1 MKALRAI
8 VVEDSRLARAGLVR
22 MLDAFPQVEVIGEAD
37 HPDTALPLIREARP
51 DVLFLDIQMAGANA
65 FDLLVQLKDELKDA
79 LQNEPGAFPRIIFT
93 TAHAEYAIRSFDF
106 DTVDYLLKPIS
117 HERLA
122 QAIRKLGGHQSGM
135 HDTAQDSLPA
145 RPPLEAKSRIFIKDG
160 ERCHMVSLESISCF
174 ESCRNYVQVFFG
186 NQRAYIKKSL
196 GSVEES
202 LPKNLFFRIS
212 RQHIVNLHAIAAIE
226 ESMSAGYLLTLD
238 NGKKLDISRRN
249 AAELKETLS
258 L

>member
-1 MKALRAI
+1 MRAV

-22 MLDAFPQVEVIGEAD
+22 MLAAFPQVEVVGEAD
-37 HPDTALPLIREARP
+37 HPDSALPLIRATRP

-65 FDLLVQLKDELKDA
+65 FELLAQLQDESQDL
-79 LQNEPGAFPRIIFT
+79 PRIVFT

-117 HERLA
+117 QERLA
-122 QAIRKLGGHQSGM
+122 QAIRKLGVQASTVGDMAPHA
-135 HDTAQDSLPA
+135 DAIA
-145 RPPLEAKSRIFIKDG
+145 PPLDEKSKIFIKDG
-160 ERCHMVSLESISCF
+160 ERCHMVSLEAISCF
-174 ESCRNYVQVFFG
+174 ESCRNYVQVYFG
-186 NQRAYIKKSL
+186 SQHAYVKKSL
-196 GSVEES
+196 GSVEER
-202 LPKNLFFRIS
+202 LPKSMFFRVS

-238 NGKKLDISRRN
+238 YGKKLEISRRN

>member
-1 MKALRAI
+1 MKAV

-22 MLDAFPQVEVIGEAD
+22 MLGAFPQLEVVGEAD
-37 HPDTALPLIREARP
+37 HPDSALPLIRETRP

-65 FDLLVQLKDELKDA
+65 FELLARLQDELQDELQA
-79 LQNEPGAFPRIIFT
+79 LPRIVFT

-117 HERLA
+117 QERLA
-122 QAIRKLGGHQSGM
+122 QAIRKLGVQ
-135 HDTAQDSLPA
+135 APALPESA
-145 RPPLEAKSRIFIKDG
+145 PPADAAAPPLDEKSKIFIKDG

-174 ESCRNYVQVFFG
+174 ESCRNYVQVYFSSQRG
-186 NQRAYIKKSL
+186 NQHAYVKKSL
-196 GSVEES
+196 GSVEER
-202 LPKNLFFRIS
+202 LPKSMFFRVS

-226 ESMSAGYLLTLD
+226 ESMSAGYMLTLD
-238 NGKKLDISRRN
+238 NGKKLEISRRN

>member
-1 MKALRAI
+1 MKAV

-22 MLDAFPQVEVIGEAD
+22 MLGAFPHIDVVGEAD
-37 HPDTALPLIREARP
+37 HPDSALPLIRGARP

-65 FDLLVQLKDELKDA
+65 FELLAQLRDELQDELQA
-79 LQNEPGAFPRIIFT
+79 LPRIVFT

-117 HERLA
+117 QERLA
-122 QAIRKLGGHQSGM
+122 QAIRKLGVQASTVGDMAPHA
-135 HDTAQDSLPA
+135 DTIA
-145 RPPLEAKSRIFIKDG
+145 PPLDEKSKIFIKDG
-160 ERCHMVSLESISCF
+160 ERCHMVSLEAISCF
-174 ESCRNYVQVFFG
+174 ESCRNYVQVYFG
-186 NQRAYIKKSL
+186 SQHAYVKKSL
-196 GSVEES
+196 GSVEER
-202 LPKNLFFRIS
+202 LPKSMFFRVS

-226 ESMSAGYLLTLD
+226 ETMSAGYSLTLD
-238 NGKKLDISRRN
+238 NGKKLEISRRN